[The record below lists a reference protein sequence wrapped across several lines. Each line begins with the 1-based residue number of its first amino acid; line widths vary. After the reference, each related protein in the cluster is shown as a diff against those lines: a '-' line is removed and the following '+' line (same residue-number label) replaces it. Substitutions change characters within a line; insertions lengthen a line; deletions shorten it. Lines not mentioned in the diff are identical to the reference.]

1 MTKLLASLALTML
14 LLACA
19 PAGGNN
25 IAASQPAQTALR
37 ITIDARHDRLMGEYV
52 SLAIFNRE
60 PFPVCF
66 SSADLLPGLGMT
78 FVRDLSGQILNGS
91 VNTALEEYRGI
102 NLASPLVVLRPGRSH
117 PELMN
122 LAEYRP
128 ASTPL
133 LLQIGIQA
141 FRCSDLFDGG
151 EAGIHSTVIQKVV
164 RFAGG
169 RITDEP
175 DMRFE
180 IGEEP
185 PPAPPESSSR

>member
-1 MTKLLASLALTML
+1 MTRLLASFAL
-14 LLACA
+14 LLLVLGCA
-19 PAGGNN
+19 PASGNN
-25 IAASQPAQTALR
+25 IAVWQPADAQLR
-37 ITIDARHDRLMGEYV
+37 ITIDARNNRLLGEYV
-52 SLAIFNRE
+52 ELTFFNRE
-60 PFPVCF
+60 SFPVCF

-78 FVRDLSGQILNGS
+78 FVRDPSGQILNGS

-102 NLASPLVVLRPGRSH
+102 NLASPLVVLRPGRAH

-128 ASTPL
+128 GSTPL

-141 FRCSDLFDGG
+141 FRCSDLFDGA
-151 EAGIHSTVIQKVV
+151 EAAIHSTVIQKVV

-169 RITDEP
+169 RITNEP